1 MSYSIRH
8 RESFSAVTVRSGFEL
23 LGGNGGGRR
32 WAQGQVNVSGS
43 DLTVS
48 GLEFRPS
55 IIAFKRVE
63 YQSGS
68 GSAREG
74 VVIPLDV
81 IGTQYDLAVKAI
93 GTDASLLSYTITDDG
108 FTLRAISANTF
119 NIAWIAVE

>member
-1 MSYSIRH
+1 MTWPKGSLK
-8 RESFSAVTVRSGFEL
+8 AAQARSGFEL

-32 WAQGQVNVSGS
+32 WAQGQVIVSGS

-55 IIAFKRVE
+55 IIAFKRVG

-68 GSAREG
+68 ILAREG

-81 IGTQYDLAVKAI
+81 MNTQYDLAVKAI

-108 FTLRAISANTF
+108 FTLGSISSNTF